1 MEMISLPIS
10 GEKLLSLIPQRPPIV
25 MVSSLESY
33 DDKELVSTFVVREGN
48 IFVNGA
54 MLAESGLLEHMAQ
67 SIALHTGYSYF
78 LKGEDAPMGYIGS
91 MQNVEIQ
98 DLPVIG
104 ETVFSTITILQEF
117 MGVTLVE
124 IETKLE
130 DRIIAR
136 ARIKTVIAK

>member
-1 MEMISLPIS
+1 MSLPIS

>member
-1 MEMISLPIS
+1 MISLPIS
-10 GEKLLSLIPQRPPIV
+10 GEKLLSLIPQRAPIV

-54 MLAESGLLEHMAQ
+54 MLAESGVLEHMAQ
-67 SIALHTGYSYF
+67 SVALHTGYSYF

-91 MQNVEIQ
+91 MQHVEIQ

-104 ETVFSTITILQEF
+104 ETVFSAITILQEF

-124 IETKLE
+124 IETKLK

-136 ARIKTVIAK
+136 ARMKTVIAK